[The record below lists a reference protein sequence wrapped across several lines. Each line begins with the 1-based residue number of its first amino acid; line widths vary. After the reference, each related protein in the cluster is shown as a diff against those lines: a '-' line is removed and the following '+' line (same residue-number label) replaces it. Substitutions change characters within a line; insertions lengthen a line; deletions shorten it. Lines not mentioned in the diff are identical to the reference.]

1 MFAAVFFCAERL
13 RALFATVEKV
23 TLSEDFGA
31 VTLFFVEHGGADDRQ
46 AVELVRY
53 VRNHVVRLVDYKQ
66 NR

>member
-13 RALFATVEKV
+13 RALFAAWKCA
-23 TLSEDFGA
+23 LSEGTGGE
-31 VTLFFVEHGGADDRQ
+31 TLFFVEHGRADDRQ

-66 NR
+66 SR